1 MGVKGR
7 AIVFPAGNSAERPW
21 HAAVDVTD
29 KQMKEPVRWA
39 ADENRSGYIEV
50 DFDTD
55 DITGFT
61 ITPIDDFDFQELSV
75 RNDPITHHAV
85 AYIKAPEGDG
95 GLFFKAPAG
104 RSAKANLYFN
114 YGHFVGEY
122 KTPDGMIGSPGAA
135 TNAFSVASYDFNGWF
150 KNVEQTSC
158 DDRKIVPG
166 SLSCYSSGGTVKG
179 DTSYVKP
186 DLAAPGQI
194 YYAALAQ
201 KWVGRDRN
209 SRGRRAVT
217 DDRSQLDG
225 TGDYIRFGGTSA
237 ATPYV
242 SGVIALLM
250 QKYMM
255 VHKDKPAADQLMPLK
270 ELKRVFEQ
278 NVTRDNF
285 TSNVPNT
292 MWGYGKL
299 DKAAVKRMLDAIN

>member
-1 MGVKGR
+1 
-7 AIVFPAGNSAERPW
+7 
-21 HAAVDVTD
+21 
-29 KQMKEPVRWA
+29 
-39 ADENRSGYIEV
+39 
-50 DFDTD
+50 
-55 DITGFT
+55 
-61 ITPIDDFDFQELSV
+61 
-75 RNDPITHHAV
+75 
-85 AYIKAPEGDG
+85 
-95 GLFFKAPAG
+95 
-104 RSAKANLYFN
+104 
-114 YGHFVGEY
+114 
-122 KTPDGMIGSPGAA
+122 
-135 TNAFSVASYDFNGWF
+135 
-150 KNVEQTSC
+150 
-158 DDRKIVPG
+158 
-166 SLSCYSSGGTVKG
+166 
-179 DTSYVKP
+179 
-186 DLAAPGQI
+186 
-194 YYAALAQ
+194 
-201 KWVGRDRN
+201 
-209 SRGRRAVT
+209 VT